1 MKYTVQ
7 SSKYTLKN
15 FIYLLPFAILPAW
28 FLSLSTD
35 QEAIFCALEAIV
47 HGRINDFHFVHI
59 FRAIS
64 ILNFYDWY
72 SVVFGIAG
80 VIMMIVCGAM
90 LMAFLDKHMR
100 IGKRT
105 FTGIFSKLNDNLV
118 STAGYVMLILA
129 IYELW
134 SLLTSAFV
142 YVFSLIPVV
151 WLAYVFAIMVYLSMH
166 VVLIYFIGKIYL
178 WLPCMQITGF
188 KAFEALCYS
197 QYLVSSMRWKLLVT
211 QLAILLFAQG
221 LICLCALSPYTWLFT
236 LLTTVFYILII
247 MIYCVRMMVAYFDR
261 EQIERADL
269 RKYYQ

>member
-1 MKYTVQ
+1 MKYTAQ
-7 SSKYTLKN
+7 SCKYSLKN
-15 FIYLLPFAILPAW
+15 FIYLISFAIIPAW

-35 QEAIFCALEAIV
+35 QESIKCALESIF
-47 HGRINDFHFVHI
+47 HGNINDFHFVHI

-64 ILNFYDWY
+64 ILNFADWY

-80 VIMMIVCGAM
+80 VVMMIICGAM
-90 LMAFLDKHMR
+90 MMAFLDKHMR

-118 STAGYVMLILA
+118 STAGFVLLLLA

-134 SLLTSAFV
+134 TLLVSALV
-142 YVFSLIPVV
+142 YLASLIPVV
-151 WLAYVFAIMVYLSMH
+151 WLAYIFAAIFYLSMQ
-166 VVLIYFIGKIYL
+166 VVLIYFVGKIYL

-188 KAFEALCYS
+188 KAFEALRYS
-197 QYLVSSMRWKLLVT
+197 QYLVSSLRWKLLVS
-211 QLAILLFAQG
+211 QLGILFFAQA

-247 MIYCVRMMVAYFDR
+247 MIFCVRMMVVYFDKD
-261 EQIERADL
+261 QIERADL
-269 RKYYQ
+269 RKYY